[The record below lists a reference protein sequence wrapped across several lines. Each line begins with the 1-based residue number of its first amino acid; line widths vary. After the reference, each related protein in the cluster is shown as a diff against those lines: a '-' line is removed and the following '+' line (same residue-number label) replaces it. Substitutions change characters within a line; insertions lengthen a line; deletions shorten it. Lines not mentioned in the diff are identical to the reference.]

1 MLNIINLIS
10 NSLNSSLEI
19 EQNIED
25 LLWKLGLGTY
35 FKGTTYLKDAISFA
49 YADKKLLL
57 DTQILV
63 KKVAEKNNVSN
74 FLLVRSVMDKTL
86 NNTLDLLDIKLLYDI
101 FGEDYDGRKISL
113 RYFIDLCIRYIE
125 KHHEK
130 NVTA

>member
-1 MLNIINLIS
+1 
-10 NSLNSSLEI
+10 
-19 EQNIED
+19 
-25 LLWKLGLGTY
+25 
-35 FKGTTYLKDAISFA
+35 
-49 YADKKLLL
+49 
-57 DTQILV
+57 
-63 KKVAEKNNVSN
+63 
-74 FLLVRSVMDKTL
+74 MDKTL